1 MFAPENSYPK
11 KTDMK
16 KSLLFAAFLAV
27 VFGASAQDLPKQNAI
42 KINPLS
48 LVFATGNFSYERAVS
63 SNQSLQLGVF
73 YSGVR
78 ISGVKYS
85 GLGITP
91 EYRIYF
97 AGQRQALNGVYVAPF
112 LRYQNFSLEEK
123 ESNNKTTFSSFGG
136 GAVLGWQK
144 MWGSGFVLDIFV
156 GPAYNSGRF
165 KNEGDEDEFDVSAG
179 IDGFGLRTGIALGFG
194 F

>member
-1 MFAPENSYPK
+1 
-11 KTDMK
+11 MK
-16 KSLLFAAFLAV
+16 KFLLFAALIAV
-27 VFGASAQDLPKQNAI
+27 FSGASAQDLPKQNAL

-63 SNQSLQLGVF
+63 SNQSLQLGLF
-73 YSGVR
+73 YSGVS

-97 AGQRQALNGVYVAPF
+97 AGQRQALNGVYAAPF
-112 LRYQNFSLEEK
+112 LRYQNFSLEDK

-136 GAVLGWQK
+136 GAVVGWQK
-144 MWGSGFVLDIFV
+144 MWASGFVLDLFV
-156 GPAYNSGRF
+156 GPAYNSGKF
-165 KNEGDEDEFDVSAG
+165 KNDGDEDEFDISAG
-179 IDGFGLRTGIALGFG
+179 INGFGIRTGITLGFG